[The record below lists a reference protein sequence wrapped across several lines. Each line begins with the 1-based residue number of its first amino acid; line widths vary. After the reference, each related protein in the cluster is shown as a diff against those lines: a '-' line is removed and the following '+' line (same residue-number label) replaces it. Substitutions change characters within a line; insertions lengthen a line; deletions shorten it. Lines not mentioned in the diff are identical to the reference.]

1 MLRLCETETLHLTGC
16 LQENYTDELSIQFIP
31 YNMYLIVY
39 ASPLFCYQDRMNMT
53 IYIYGDVITLHYML
67 SM

>member
-1 MLRLCETETLHLTGC
+1 MLRLCETETLHLTEC
-16 LQENYTDELSIQFIP
+16 LQENYTDELSIEFIP
-31 YNMYLIVY
+31 YKLYLIIY
-39 ASPLFCYQDRMNMT
+39 ASPLFCYRDMMDMT